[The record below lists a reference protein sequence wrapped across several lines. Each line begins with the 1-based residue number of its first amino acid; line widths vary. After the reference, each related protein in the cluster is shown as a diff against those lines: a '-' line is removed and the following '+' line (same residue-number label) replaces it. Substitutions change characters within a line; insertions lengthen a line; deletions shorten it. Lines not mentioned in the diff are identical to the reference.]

1 MRRILAFSPGPSRSP
16 HHGQA
21 METGVP
27 GNKLRT
33 VSCRVPGSSPWPPTG
48 QAQALLVTLT
58 HPCLCDLMAVA
69 VFLGC
74 HHAIRGTCPRHL
86 GCLGGQLGPGHLDP
100 SQKQLSR
107 VWEPGPEGAG
117 SWNLPPLRQ
126 DLDVRG
132 GKLCLGALPF
142 FVRTGNNIL
151 WVEVYWNLLTMTWP
165 QEQSAWHREVCNN

>member
-1 MRRILAFSPGPSRSP
+1 MRRILAFSPGPSGSP

-33 VSCRVPGSSPWPPTG
+33 VSCRVPGPSPWPPTG

-86 GCLGGQLGPGHLDP
+86 GCLGASWVLGT
-100 SQKQLSR
+100 
-107 VWEPGPEGAG
+107 W
-117 SWNLPPLRQ
+117 
-126 DLDVRG
+126 
-132 GKLCLGALPF
+132 
-142 FVRTGNNIL
+142 IL
-151 WVEVYWNLLTMTWP
+151 
-165 QEQSAWHREVCNN
+165 HRNS